1 MSLHEYPKKPG
12 ISRFVAPWDT
22 SGWYFMAEHF
32 APGCRIYSNADITV
46 TECPEILMGCD
57 YIVTYDSATDGFD
70 DKQEVDF
77 FIEQT
82 GEVYAALDADA
93 PADFP
98 TGFART
104 DLVVRTDAGDT
115 YRLFMRPYARGA
127 HVHLDAFSSPGR
139 HFFVA
144 FRPTETETKK
154 PLPEAKRFSVA
165 ERHETRE
172 TCWFVHD
179 CFARANLSG
188 YDCRGDVRVCAEADN
203 PKRHYLRLQSGAGI
217 SCACETS
224 GQDEL
229 SMALDVPAGTAALN
243 FAGVTVQLGSAQAS
257 INGQNVPDIA
267 DKGYGVKEGIPQLI
281 LAGASVDDVYVIVL
295 FSTFVGM
302 MQGEG
307 ASILKFVNIPIS
319 IFLGIAIGLL
329 IGVLLAYFFK
339 KMHIRDTSKVLIIL
353 SISFLLV
360 VMEDKLL
367 TPITFSA
374 LIAIMFIGIG
384 LQKKRETVAKR
395 LSVKYGKLWVA
406 AEVFLF
412 VLVGATVNIGYLGK
426 VGVKALIVIIGA
438 LVFRMFG
445 VFVCLLGTSLK
456 RKERLF
462 TMLAY
467 TPKATVQA
475 AIGGIPLA
483 LGFTCGDLVLTVAVL
498 AIVLTAPLG
507 AFAIDLS
514 YKKLLNR

>member
-1 MSLHEYPKKPG
+1 MLLSISQILILGMFMGWICQKIKLPSLLGMLITGIVLGPYVLNLLDDSILG
-12 ISRFVAPWDT
+12 ISAELRKIALIIILTRAGLGLDLAGLKKIGRPAVLMCFVPASFELIGMILLAPK
-22 SGWYFMAEHF
+22 
-32 APGCRIYSNADITV
+32 
-46 TECPEILMGCD
+46 LMGLT
-57 YIVTYDSATDGFD
+57 VL
-70 DKQEVDF
+70 E
-77 FIEQT
+77 
-82 GEVYAALDADA
+82 AAIMGAVLAA
-93 PADFP
+93 VSPA
-98 TGFART
+98 
-104 DLVVRTDAGDT
+104 VVVPRMVK
-115 YRLFMRPYARGA
+115 LM
-127 HVHLDAFSSPGR
+127 
-139 HFFVA
+139 
-144 FRPTETETKK
+144 
-154 PLPEAKRFSVA
+154 
-165 ERHETRE
+165 
-172 TCWFVHD
+172 
-179 CFARANLSG
+179 
-188 YDCRGDVRVCAEADN
+188 
-203 PKRHYLRLQSGAGI
+203 
-217 SCACETS
+217 
-224 GQDEL
+224 DE
-229 SMALDVPAGTAALN
+229 
-243 FAGVTVQLGSAQAS
+243 
-257 INGQNVPDIA
+257 
-267 DKGYGVKEGIPQLI
+267 GYGVNEGIPQLI

-360 VMEDKLL
+360 VMEDKLS

>member
-1 MSLHEYPKKPG
+1 MLLSISLILILGMFMGWICQKIKLPSLLGMLITGIVLGPYVLNLLDDSILG
-12 ISRFVAPWDT
+12 IS
-22 SGWYFMAEHF
+22 AELRKI
-32 APGCRIYSNADITV
+32 ALII
-46 TECPEILMGCD
+46 IL
-57 YIVTYDSATDGFD
+57 T
-70 DKQEVDF
+70 
-77 FIEQT
+77 
-82 GEVYAALDADA
+82 
-93 PADFP
+93 
-98 TGFART
+98 R
-104 DLVVRTDAGDT
+104 AG
-115 YRLFMRPYARGA
+115 LG
-127 HVHLDAFSSPGR
+127 L
-139 HFFVA
+139 
-144 FRPTETETKK
+144 
-154 PLPEAKRFSVA
+154 
-165 ERHETRE
+165 
-172 TCWFVHD
+172 
-179 CFARANLSG
+179 NLSG
-188 YDCRGDVRVCAEADN
+188 LKKIGRPAVLMCF
-203 PKRHYLRLQSGAGI
+203 
-217 SCACETS
+217 
-224 GQDEL
+224 
-229 SMALDVPAGTAALN
+229 VPASFELIGMILLAPKLMGLTVLEAAIMGAVL
-243 FAGVTVQLGSAQAS
+243 AAVSPAVV
-257 INGQNVPDIA
+257 VPRMVKLMDE
-267 DKGYGVKEGIPQLI
+267 GYGVNEGIPQLI

-339 KMHIRDTSKVLIIL
+339 KMHIRDTLKVLIIL

-360 VMEDKLL
+360 VMEDKLS

-374 LIAIMFIGIG
+374 LIAIMFIGIR

>member
-1 MSLHEYPKKPG
+1 MLLSISLILILGMFMGWICQKIKLPSLIGMLITGIVLGPYVLNLLDDSILG
-12 ISRFVAPWDT
+12 ISAELRKIALIIILTRAGLGLDLSGLKKIGRPAVLMCFVPASFELIGMILLAPK
-22 SGWYFMAEHF
+22 
-32 APGCRIYSNADITV
+32 
-46 TECPEILMGCD
+46 LMGLT
-57 YIVTYDSATDGFD
+57 VL
-70 DKQEVDF
+70 E
-77 FIEQT
+77 
-82 GEVYAALDADA
+82 AAIMGAVLAA
-93 PADFP
+93 VSPA
-98 TGFART
+98 
-104 DLVVRTDAGDT
+104 VVVPRMVK
-115 YRLFMRPYARGA
+115 LM
-127 HVHLDAFSSPGR
+127 
-139 HFFVA
+139 
-144 FRPTETETKK
+144 
-154 PLPEAKRFSVA
+154 
-165 ERHETRE
+165 
-172 TCWFVHD
+172 
-179 CFARANLSG
+179 
-188 YDCRGDVRVCAEADN
+188 
-203 PKRHYLRLQSGAGI
+203 
-217 SCACETS
+217 
-224 GQDEL
+224 DE
-229 SMALDVPAGTAALN
+229 
-243 FAGVTVQLGSAQAS
+243 
-257 INGQNVPDIA
+257 
-267 DKGYGVKEGIPQLI
+267 GYGVNEGIPQLI

-360 VMEDKLL
+360 VMEDKLS

-426 VGVKALIVIIGA
+426 VGVKALIVVIGA

>member
-1 MSLHEYPKKPG
+1 MLLSISLILILGMFMGWICQKIKLPSLLGMLITGIVLGPYVLNLLDDSILG
-12 ISRFVAPWDT
+12 ISAELRKIALIIILTRAGLGLDLSGLKKIGRPAVLMCFVPASFELTGMILLAPK
-22 SGWYFMAEHF
+22 
-32 APGCRIYSNADITV
+32 
-46 TECPEILMGCD
+46 LMGLT
-57 YIVTYDSATDGFD
+57 VL
-70 DKQEVDF
+70 E
-77 FIEQT
+77 
-82 GEVYAALDADA
+82 AAIMGAVLAA
-93 PADFP
+93 VSPA
-98 TGFART
+98 
-104 DLVVRTDAGDT
+104 VVVPRMVK
-115 YRLFMRPYARGA
+115 LM
-127 HVHLDAFSSPGR
+127 
-139 HFFVA
+139 
-144 FRPTETETKK
+144 
-154 PLPEAKRFSVA
+154 
-165 ERHETRE
+165 
-172 TCWFVHD
+172 
-179 CFARANLSG
+179 
-188 YDCRGDVRVCAEADN
+188 
-203 PKRHYLRLQSGAGI
+203 
-217 SCACETS
+217 
-224 GQDEL
+224 DE
-229 SMALDVPAGTAALN
+229 
-243 FAGVTVQLGSAQAS
+243 
-257 INGQNVPDIA
+257 
-267 DKGYGVKEGIPQLI
+267 GYGVNEGIPQLI

-339 KMHIRDTSKVLIIL
+339 KMHIRDTSKVFIIL

-360 VMEDKLL
+360 VMEDKLS

-483 LGFTCGDLVLTVAVL
+483 LGFSCGDLVLTVAVL

>member
-1 MSLHEYPKKPG
+1 MLLSISLILILGMFMGWICQKIKLPSLLGMLITGIVLGPYVLNLLDDSILG
-12 ISRFVAPWDT
+12 ISAELRKIALIIILTRAGLGLDLAGLKKIGRPAVLMCFVPASFELIGMILLAPK
-22 SGWYFMAEHF
+22 
-32 APGCRIYSNADITV
+32 
-46 TECPEILMGCD
+46 LMGLT
-57 YIVTYDSATDGFD
+57 VL
-70 DKQEVDF
+70 E
-77 FIEQT
+77 
-82 GEVYAALDADA
+82 AAIMGAVLAA
-93 PADFP
+93 VSPA
-98 TGFART
+98 
-104 DLVVRTDAGDT
+104 VVVPRMVK
-115 YRLFMRPYARGA
+115 LM
-127 HVHLDAFSSPGR
+127 
-139 HFFVA
+139 
-144 FRPTETETKK
+144 
-154 PLPEAKRFSVA
+154 
-165 ERHETRE
+165 
-172 TCWFVHD
+172 
-179 CFARANLSG
+179 
-188 YDCRGDVRVCAEADN
+188 
-203 PKRHYLRLQSGAGI
+203 
-217 SCACETS
+217 
-224 GQDEL
+224 DE
-229 SMALDVPAGTAALN
+229 
-243 FAGVTVQLGSAQAS
+243 
-257 INGQNVPDIA
+257 
-267 DKGYGVKEGIPQLI
+267 GYGVNEGIPQLI

-360 VMEDKLL
+360 VMEDKLS

-498 AIVLTAPLG
+498 AIVLMAPLG

>member
-1 MSLHEYPKKPG
+1 MRRKIMLLSISLILILGMFMGWICQKIKLPSLLGMLITGIVLGPYVLNLLDDSILG
-12 ISRFVAPWDT
+12 ISAELRKIALIIILTRAGLGLDLSGLKKIGRPAVLMCFVPASFELIGMILLAPK
-22 SGWYFMAEHF
+22 
-32 APGCRIYSNADITV
+32 
-46 TECPEILMGCD
+46 LMGLT
-57 YIVTYDSATDGFD
+57 VL
-70 DKQEVDF
+70 E
-77 FIEQT
+77 
-82 GEVYAALDADA
+82 AAIMGAVLAA
-93 PADFP
+93 VSPA
-98 TGFART
+98 
-104 DLVVRTDAGDT
+104 VVVPRMVK
-115 YRLFMRPYARGA
+115 LM
-127 HVHLDAFSSPGR
+127 
-139 HFFVA
+139 
-144 FRPTETETKK
+144 
-154 PLPEAKRFSVA
+154 
-165 ERHETRE
+165 
-172 TCWFVHD
+172 
-179 CFARANLSG
+179 
-188 YDCRGDVRVCAEADN
+188 
-203 PKRHYLRLQSGAGI
+203 
-217 SCACETS
+217 
-224 GQDEL
+224 DE
-229 SMALDVPAGTAALN
+229 
-243 FAGVTVQLGSAQAS
+243 
-257 INGQNVPDIA
+257 
-267 DKGYGVKEGIPQLI
+267 GYGVNEGIPQLI

-360 VMEDKLL
+360 VMEDKLS

-475 AIGGIPLA
+475 AIGGIPL